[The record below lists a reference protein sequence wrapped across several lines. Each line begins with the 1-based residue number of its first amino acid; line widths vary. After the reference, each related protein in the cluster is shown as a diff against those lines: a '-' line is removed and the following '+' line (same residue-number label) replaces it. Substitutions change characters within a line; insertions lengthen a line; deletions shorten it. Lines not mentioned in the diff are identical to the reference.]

1 MELLDPF
8 ELDLYNGKSV
18 QYVRDKYPNMNK
30 QKVYAARDKVEF
42 AKALMSDSEV
52 NDSSRVSVKYPND
65 VPSQIMVQKPTRSE
79 ATEVSLGFIEQFI
92 LNCVSDVVTIF
103 KWIYRHPIWTIM
115 LLLILTVVVF
125 VIWLLVDYLMNLRK
139 TNKPVTD

>member
-1 MELLDPF
+1 MDSLEDW
-8 ELDLYNGKSV
+8 ELDLYNGKSIK
-18 QYVRDKYPNMNK
+18 YIRSKYPNVPK
-30 QKVYAARDKVEF
+30 PKVYASKEKIDF
-42 AKALMSDSEV
+42 AKDFTSQPTTTQIVQNPTKSD
-52 NDSSRVSVKYPND
+52 
-65 VPSQIMVQKPTRSE
+65 
-79 ATEVSLGFIEQFI
+79 ATEASLGFIEQFI